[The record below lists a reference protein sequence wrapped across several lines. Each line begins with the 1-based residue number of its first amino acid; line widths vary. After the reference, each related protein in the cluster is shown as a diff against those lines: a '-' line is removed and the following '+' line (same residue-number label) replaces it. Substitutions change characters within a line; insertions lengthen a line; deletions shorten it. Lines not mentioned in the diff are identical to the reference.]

1 VTTEPLSVR
10 PESEK
15 SGSGDALIAG
25 GRGRSPLTLW
35 LAVAIVLIAAAAAIH
50 LYSQLAAVKRESA
63 RRFAELQQIATAASD
78 AAARADAEAQAARRQ
93 AILLENRLAEEIGQR
108 EGLEQLYADL
118 SRGRDEVILVE
129 VERLIILAAQELQ
142 IGGNI
147 ATALAALQTA
157 DARLARADTARFVP
171 LRRVLAGDIER
182 LKAAPTVDTTGIA
195 LKLDQLIASVDQWP
209 LLAEGAAPPVAP
221 PVREETAPS
230 RSEHWWDR
238 ALAALRRELQEH
250 SDLIRIHRVDT
261 PEALLLTA
269 PQQQL
274 VRQQIRLR
282 LLSARQALL
291 ARNDR
296 LYRSDLAQAQALI
309 AHYVDTGTPQTSAAV
324 ALVKQLASARLSVDV
339 PQIGESLTAVR
350 AVRTAPNR

>member
-1 VTTEPLSVR
+1 VAAAGVR
-10 PESEK
+10 
-15 SGSGDALIAG
+15 AG
-25 GRGRSPLTLW
+25 GFSRLMFWLTL
-35 LAVAIVLIAAAAAIH
+35 AIVLIAVVVTIH
-50 LYSQLAAVKRESA
+50 LYSQLDAVKRESA
-63 RRFAELQQIATAASD
+63 RRFAELQQTVVAATE

-118 SRGRDEVILVE
+118 SRGHDEVILVE

-157 DARLARADTARFVP
+157 DTRLARGDSARFVP
-171 LRRVLAGDIER
+171 LRRVLAADIER
-182 LKAAPTVDTTGIA
+182 LKSAPSVDTTGIA

-209 LLAEGAAPPVAP
+209 LLADGAPQTGARPVA
-221 PVREETAPS
+221 EESAQPS
-230 RSEHWWDR
+230 SPHWWDR
-238 ALAALRRELQEH
+238 ALAAMRRELSEH

-274 VRQQIRLR
+274 VRQQISLR

-296 LYRSDLAQAQALI
+296 LYRADLAQAEALI
-309 AHYVDTGTPQTSAAV
+309 ARYVDTGTPQTSAAV
-324 ALVKQLASARLSVDV
+324 VLVKQLASAQLSVDV
-339 PQIGESLTAVR
+339 PQIGESLAAVR
-350 AVRTAPNR
+350 AVRTTPSR